1 MSHDVEHGSSR
12 RRRFGRRALV
22 SMLATASLATLVNAG
37 AASAYTSENSVVNRY
52 NGMCL
57 DVAYASL
64 DPGAQVVQASCWG
77 GLNQRWTVEYYDTDW
92 WTGRQYYR
100 LVAAH
105 SGQCLDVDGGSQYD
119 GARISQWHC
128 YWGSNQQFELINT
141 GHADTYRL
149 KARHS
154 GKCVA
159 AEASFRHAAAVSQ
172 RTCSSSS
179 TQQWTLR

>member
-1 MSHDVEHGSSR
+1 MTHDVETASRGR
-12 RRRFGRRALV
+12 RRLRRRTLGSVLA
-22 SMLATASLATLVNAG
+22 MATLATVMNAG
-37 AASAYTSENSVVNRY
+37 VASAYTNEKSVVNRY

-57 DVAYASL
+57 DVAYASQ
-64 DPGAQVVQASCWG
+64 DAGAQVVQASCWG
-77 GLNQRWTVEYYDTDW
+77 GLNQRWTIQYYDTDW
-92 WTGRQYYR
+92 WTGRHYYR

-105 SGQCLDVDGGSQYD
+105 SGQCLDVDHGSQYD

-128 YWGSNQQFELINT
+128 YWGHNQQFELIQT
-141 GHADTYRL
+141 GYADTYRL

-159 AEASFRHAAAVSQ
+159 AEASFRHAAPVTQ
-172 RTCSSSS
+172 KTCSSSS